1 MAGKKPLVI
10 SGREFAVLKLLWER
24 GPLTVREIR
33 GHLTTDEEIP
43 YTSVLS
49 LLQLMERKNYLR
61 HKAEGKT
68 YRYMA
73 RVKRP
78 AMTRLLLRDFV
89 ARFFDGSPEALVM
102 GLAESS
108 VLEPE
113 TWEQLQEEIQKI
125 REKPDE

>member
-1 MAGKKPLVI
+1 MAGKKPLVV
-10 SGREFAVLKLLWER
+10 SGREFAVMKLVWDR
-24 GPLTVREIR
+24 GPLTVREVR
-33 GHLTTDEEIP
+33 DHLQADEEIP

-49 LLQLMERKNYLR
+49 LLQLMERKGYLR

-68 YRYMA
+68 YRYAA

-78 AMTRLLLRDFV
+78 TMTRMLLRDIV

-108 VLEPE
+108 VLDPQ
-113 TWEQLQEEIQKI
+113 TWEQLQQEIQKA
-125 REKPDE
+125 REDPDE